1 MNVHYL
7 YNLHLVRIINDC
19 CPLDEPVVRWPLI
32 AYNPINWLLISIFF
46 FLYKFF
52 FFLYQFFFSYI
63 NFFFLYQFFFF
74 FFFFLINFFFFFFRE
89 EVCSR
94 DEGAR
99 SSSGNWSASSSARA
113 SLDLEPQLVNA
124 NFPSQDLVNNN
135 ICNNN
140 TCNTLPDTQLD
151 NSFAS
156 NLNNNVTV
164 SCQPTDSS
172 QEQVDT
178 NCQQSDSTA
187 SNQETDIESGKQ
199 SEEESVP
206 SCQQSDRTLTPA
218 ASDSSDAFNAPV
230 RASPSPSLEP
240 ESLPSE

>member
-1 MNVHYL
+1 M
-7 YNLHLVRIINDC
+7 
-19 CPLDEPVVRWPLI
+19 
-32 AYNPINWLLISIFF
+32 
-46 FLYKFF
+46 
-52 FFLYQFFFSYI
+52 
-63 NFFFLYQFFFF
+63 
-74 FFFFLINFFFFFFRE
+74 
-89 EVCSR
+89 CSR

-99 SSSGNWSASSSARA
+99 SSSGNWSATSSARD

-124 NFPSQDLVNNN
+124 NFPTQDLVNNN
-135 ICNNN
+135 I
-140 TCNTLPDTQLD
+140 CNTLPDTQLD

-156 NLNNNVTV
+156 NLNNNVTL

-218 ASDSSDAFNAPV
+218 GSDSSDAFNAPV